1 MVVHFCVLDKMRTEE
16 KISALLESEDEDDQC
31 SSSTTSSIGKDS
43 DVSECRD
50 IDDDNEA
57 ESTYNYDEPLNMMDS
72 LQQFLPIRRGIS
84 KFYDGKSKSFMSL
97 ADAVSSPSAKDIA
110 KPENAYTRRR
120 RNLMALN
127 HIWEKN
133 KNFLLRSN
141 NGGISKRTISSNRSV
156 VALAFALNHDSSTSC
171 SSEESTS
178 SSNSSSTTPLQG
190 NQVPSTSSSPIS
202 PNQHNFSDW

>member
-43 DVSECRD
+43 DASECRD

>member
-1 MVVHFCVLDKMRTEE
+1 ML
-16 KISALLESEDEDDQC
+16 
-31 SSSTTSSIGKDS
+31 
-43 DVSECRD
+43 
-50 IDDDNEA
+50 ID
-57 ESTYNYDEPLNMMDS
+57 
-72 LQQFLPIRRGIS
+72 RRGVS

-97 ADAVSSPSAKDIA
+97 ADAVSSQSAKDIA

-133 KNFLLRSN
+133 TNFLLRSN
-141 NGGISKRTISSNRSV
+141 NGGISKRTISSNRSD
-156 VALAFALNHDSSTSC
+156 VALAFAMNYDSSSC

-178 SSNSSSTTPLQG
+178 SSNSRSTTPLQG

-202 PNQHNFSDW
+202 PNKDNFSDW

>member
-156 VALAFALNHDSSTSC
+156 VALAFALNYDSSTSC

>member
-31 SSSTTSSIGKDS
+31 SSYTTSSIGKDS

-156 VALAFALNHDSSTSC
+156 VALAFALNYDSSTSC